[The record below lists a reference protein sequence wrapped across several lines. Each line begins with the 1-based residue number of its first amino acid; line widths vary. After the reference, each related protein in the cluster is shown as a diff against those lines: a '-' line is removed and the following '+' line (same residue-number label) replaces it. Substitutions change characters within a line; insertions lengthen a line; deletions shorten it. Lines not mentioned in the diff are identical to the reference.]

1 VEVILLH
8 SPEEAALEAA
18 RRIKERISEFP
29 NSQIGLATGATQ
41 TNVYRA
47 LVDNYKKGI
56 LSFSKSRFFMLDEYV
71 GLHPDSNDS
80 FYSFLMRNFLQQ
92 VDVRTESLERLDG
105 NSPDL
110 DGEAQRFEEVLE
122 KSGGIDLQLMGIG
135 ANGHIA
141 FNEPG
146 SLSDSRTRVVELH
159 PETIEINSQY
169 FEQGAEIPKLAL
181 TQGLGTISD
190 AKSILLVATGQSKAK
205 AILDMVQGPV
215 SLDCPASVLQNHHDV
230 TVVLDAAAASLL
242 TAKQN

>member
-1 VEVILLH
+1 MEVILLH

-18 RRIKERISEFP
+18 RRMKERINEFP
-29 NSQIGLATGATQ
+29 NSHIGLATGATQ

-71 GLHPDSNDS
+71 GLHPDSKDS
-80 FYSFLMRNFLQQ
+80 FYSFLMKNFLQQ

-110 DGEAQRFEEVLE
+110 DGEAQRFEEVLVN
-122 KSGGIDLQLMGIG
+122 SGGIDLQLVGIG
-135 ANGHIA
+135 TNGHIA

-190 AKSILLVATGQSKAK
+190 AKSILLVATGQSKAQ
-205 AILDMVQGPV
+205 AIFDMVHGPA

-242 TAKQN
+242 TAKQQ